1 MISIAFNLA
10 YNENKQ
16 YKILGYWFKD
26 LVSFVFLEKGMEM
39 LHSISSLNSIAWLGS
54 IEKVG

>member
-26 LVSFVFLEKGMEM
+26 LLSFVFLEKGMEM
-39 LHSISSLNSIAWLGS
+39 LHSISSLNSIA
-54 IEKVG
+54 